1 MFLYIDA
8 TSGGMILQVLL
19 SGFVGIFVVLKL
31 FWHRIVDFVLRRK
44 PEPTEEPAAS
54 ASANDETVPTQ

>member
-44 PEPTEEPAAS
+44 PAPTEEPA